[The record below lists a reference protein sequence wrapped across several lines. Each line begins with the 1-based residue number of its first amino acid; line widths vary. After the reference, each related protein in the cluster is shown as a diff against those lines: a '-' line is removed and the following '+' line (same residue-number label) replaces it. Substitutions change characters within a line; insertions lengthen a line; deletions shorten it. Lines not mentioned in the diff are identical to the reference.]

1 MAVPAALLSEQWEM
15 LWSMPFPRLFHRI
28 DSGSTFA
35 RKLGILRHCRTR
47 SQQQRANC
55 YHYFL
60 LHITVN
66 VFCFHLIIINAL
78 VCPSVED
85 EHIKDGEK
93 AFLYSKAAQYT
104 IITIKMSQA
113 TVYETAKN
121 QLCHLQHHH
130 SIIHKSRMTEYI
142 SRSIKE
148 FENSGHREERLTG

>member
-1 MAVPAALLSEQWEM
+1 MGNALVHAS
-15 LWSMPFPRLFHRI
+15 SACRSHAFFHRI
-28 DSGSTFA
+28 NSGSTFA

-47 SQQQRANC
+47 GQQQRANC

-104 IITIKMSQA
+104 IITIKMSQKA
-113 TVYETAKN
+113 PSVMKMRVSLYKFCAFLSP
-121 QLCHLQHHH
+121 Q
-130 SIIHKSRMTEYI
+130 IIFPHTP
-142 SRSIKE
+142 
-148 FENSGHREERLTG
+148 